1 MNKGILLALLLA
13 VSGLAFAIQPA
24 QGWTV
29 VSTGKFAPSVNAS
42 VTTEGG
48 NVTNLNLAGNV
59 STEKWAGYWGNV
71 TGQIVLAPNAA
82 NMFYTWAWTP
92 ADGGDVCAV
101 LDNGFNWAG
110 LSAATVAQLDSAWNF
125 AVGDTDSATSTFTNA
140 ACTLNVAGS
149 TVSTARAL
157 TLGGGNFYTCAA
169 RDGGTAKG
177 DMAFCVGIQNNAAL
191 FNGGTGDYQLLTAT
205 NETAGQTENYNFW
218 LELN

>member
-1 MNKGILLALLLA
+1 MNGKILLALFLA
-13 VSGLAFAIQPA
+13 MGIVMAIQPA
-24 QGWTV
+24 ESWVAGPQAKYTQQ
-29 VSTGKFAPSVNAS
+29 AIAN

-48 NVTNLNLAGNV
+48 NVTELNLTSNI
-59 STEKWAGYWGNV
+59 STEKWAGFWGQ
-71 TGQIVLAPNAA
+71 TAGGIVLAPNNAGA
-82 NMFYTWAWTP
+82 FYTWAWTP
-92 ADGGDVCAV
+92 ADGGEVCAV